1 MHADRLRLK
10 KYIYGIPPYT
20 TLLLL
25 LVGLLFT
32 TTRPLDCSAGK
43 APASFSFGTSFSP
56 IHAIGDDN
64 DGTVITAS
72 VAHKIVHGHFSR
84 ISKLKLKVFD
94 KNALSDVCSLDG
106 MASLA
111 NDAAPSSF
119 SPVYNR
125 PGYYLF
131 LFRYTPF

>member
-1 MHADRLRLK
+1 MHAGRLRLK
-10 KYIYGIPPYT
+10 IYISGILHYT
-20 TLLLL
+20 TVLLL
-25 LVGLLFT
+25 LVGLLFAT
-32 TTRPLDCSAGK
+32 VRPLDCYAGK

-64 DGTVITAS
+64 DGTVIKGS

-84 ISKLKLKVFD
+84 ISKLKFKVFD
-94 KNALSDVCSLDG
+94 KNALSDVCSLDATG
-106 MASLA
+106 KLA
-111 NDAAPSSF
+111 NDTAPSFFNS
-119 SPVYNR
+119 VYDR

>member
-1 MHADRLRLK
+1 MHADRLRLRK
-10 KYIYGIPPYT
+10 NIHGIPPYT
-20 TLLLL
+20 TVLLL
-25 LVGLLFT
+25 LVCLLFAA
-32 TTRPLDCSAGK
+32 RPLDCYAGK

-64 DGTVITAS
+64 DGSFITGA
-72 VAHKIVHGHFSR
+72 VAHKTTHGHFSR

-94 KNALSDVCSLDG
+94 RNALSDVCSVYG
-106 MASLA
+106 MTSLVI
-111 NDAAPSSF
+111 DTAPSFFNS
-119 SPVYNR
+119 VYDR